1 MRRERRGIKDIEYLQ
16 STHRGLDLFYHQS
29 SWQEGIISEVK
40 SAGAEN
46 A

>member
-1 MRRERRGIKDIEYLQ
+1 MWRDRRGVKDTEHLQ
-16 STHRGLDLFYHQS
+16 STHRGLDLFYDQG